1 MIAYLLAVIFTLAF
15 WLWFMVHDNSAWEF
29 DDMPLKTTGLLVALS
44 FAWPVSILIVAYAV
58 SWDNVIKSTRRVFSR
73 AKSFW
78 AGLF

>member
-1 MIAYLLAVIFTLAF
+1 MIAYLLAGIFTLAF
-15 WLWFMVHDNSAWEF
+15 WLWFMLDKNTAWEF
-29 DDMPLKTTGLLVALS
+29 DDMPVKTTVLIVALS

-58 SWDNVIKSTRRVFSR
+58 SWETIIKSARQVFSR